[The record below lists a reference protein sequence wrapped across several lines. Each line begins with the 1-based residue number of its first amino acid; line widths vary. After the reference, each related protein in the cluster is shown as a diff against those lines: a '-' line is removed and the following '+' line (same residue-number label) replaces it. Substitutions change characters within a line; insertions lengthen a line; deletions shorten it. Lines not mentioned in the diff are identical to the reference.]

1 MTSRYAFLL
10 YAILLLLPVEVGLLL
25 WPAPG
30 SGAVSET
37 VDNSIYTDLLGRY
50 VKDGLVDYAGF
61 KRDESR
67 LNAYLK
73 ILEEIRPQSLSREE
87 QLALYI
93 NAYNAWT
100 IKLVLSA
107 YPGIRSIKE
116 IGPFWSTPWRKEFIP
131 LEGRTLSLDD
141 IEHGIIRQRFKDS
154 RIHFA
159 VNCASKSCPP
169 LAGKPYRGEKLN
181 ARLDAVTRAFVND
194 PRNNR
199 LEGETLYVSKIFEWY
214 AADFESGVVSFFLK
228 YGDETLI
235 KALENGQDRIKIK
248 YLDYDWSLNSQ

>member
-1 MTSRYAFLL
+1 MSFRYAFILV
-10 YAILLLLPVEVGLLL
+10 AILLLSPLELGLVL
-25 WPAPG
+25 WPAAG
-30 SGAVSET
+30 RGAVSET
-37 VDNSIYTDLLGRY
+37 VDNSIYADLLARY
-50 VKDGLVDYAGF
+50 VKGELVDYAGF

-67 LNAYLK
+67 LDAYFK
-73 ILEEIRPQSLSREE
+73 VLEDVRPHSLSREE
-87 QLALYI
+87 QLAFYI

-116 IGPFWSTPWRKEFIP
+116 IGPFWSTPWRKEFIR

-141 IEHGIIRQRFKDS
+141 IEHGIIRQRFKDP

-169 LAGKPYRGEKLN
+169 LAGKPYQGETLN
-181 ARLDAVTRAFVND
+181 ARLDAATRAFVND
-194 PRNNR
+194 RRNNR

-214 AADFESGVVSFFLK
+214 ADDFEGGVVSFFLK

-235 KALENGQDRIKIK
+235 KALENGRDRIKVI